1 MDERSFSQEISNDHA
16 LSIPR
21 RGNRVL
27 AYLPTHG
34 RRTRRSVLDLHHRE
48 NVWKIGLDR
57 FGQPNQES
65 VMNSQGIFGGVLL
78 VVGVTLLIVGM
89 NSSHSVA
96 DQVSNTF
103 SGRFTQDTM
112 WYIIGGIA
120 AGVLGLLMLLF
131 GMRGKHS

>member
-1 MDERSFSQEISNDHA
+1 
-16 LSIPR
+16 
-21 RGNRVL
+21 
-27 AYLPTHG
+27 
-34 RRTRRSVLDLHHRE
+34 
-48 NVWKIGLDR
+48 
-57 FGQPNQES
+57 
-65 VMNSQGIFGGVLL
+65 MNSQGIFGGVLL